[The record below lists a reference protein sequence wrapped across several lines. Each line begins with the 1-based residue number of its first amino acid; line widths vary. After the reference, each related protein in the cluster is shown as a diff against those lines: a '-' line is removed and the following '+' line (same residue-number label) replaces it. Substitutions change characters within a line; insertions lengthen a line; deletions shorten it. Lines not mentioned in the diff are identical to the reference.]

1 MGENEQGGMLRT
13 VVVVG
18 IVAMVALIITLG
30 VVGLKGS
37 MIKNTDNAVGTVVT
51 TKLPYEVK
59 NPNISYQKYTP
70 SGSSWGDHGFRF
82 PVVGDIPTGSWRD
95 VKVVASSDK
104 QITGVFDINNEF
116 KADKY
121 VRNDNDDLSK
131 RSVDV
136 YSAADGSLI
145 KHMAADN
152 TYMANSTVNFRMEA
166 NTKYIFRI
174 KYFNNSGKTFI
185 ETGEAVPG
193 GDRGSQFTSINTS
206 STNGEAYKF
215 NVESF
220 EAATYEDKYNK

>member
-18 IVAMVALIITLG
+18 LVALIAAVVTMG
-30 VVGLKGS
+30 VVSLKGS
-37 MIKNTDNAVGTVVT
+37 MIKNTDHAVGTVATV
-51 TKLPYEVK
+51 KLPYELK

-70 SGSSWGDHGFRF
+70 GGSSWGHNGFSF

-95 VKVVASSDK
+95 VKMVASSDK
-104 QITGVFDINNEF
+104 QITVAFDINNQF
-116 KADKY
+116 KSDKY
-121 VRNDNDDLSK
+121 VGNDNDDLSK
-131 RSVDV
+131 RSVDM

-145 KHMAADN
+145 KHIAGAGLRLGDN
-152 TYMANSTVNFRMEA
+152 AKFTMNG

-174 KYFNNSGKTFI
+174 KYFNNSSKTFI
-185 ETGEAVPG
+185 EIGEAVPG
-193 GDRGSQFTSINTS
+193 GGQSNQISNVFTS

>member
-18 IVAMVALIITLG
+18 LVALIAAVVMMG
-30 VVGLKGS
+30 VVGMKAS
-37 MIKNTDNAVGTVVT
+37 MTKNTDNAVSTVAT
-51 TKLPYEVK
+51 TKLPYELK

-70 SGSSWGDHGFRF
+70 GTNSGGTNLF

-95 VKVVASSDK
+95 VKIVASSDK
-104 QITGVFDINNEF
+104 QITVAFDINNEF
-116 KADKY
+116 KSDKY
-121 VRNDNDDLSK
+121 IRNDNDDISK
-131 RSVDV
+131 RSIDV

-145 KHMAADN
+145 KHMAGAGMNVVSN
-152 TYMANSTVNFRMEA
+152 TKFTMDA
-166 NTKYIFRI
+166 NTKYIFRV

-185 ETGEAVPG
+185 ETEQAVPG
-193 GDRGSQFTSINTS
+193 NYQTSQFTGMFTS

-220 EAATYEDKYNK
+220 EAATYDDKYNE

>member
-18 IVAMVALIITLG
+18 LVALIAAVITMG
-30 VVGLKGS
+30 VVGMKAS
-37 MIKNTDNAVGTVVT
+37 MTKHTDTAVSTVAT
-51 TKLPYEVK
+51 AKLPYELK

-70 SGSSWGDHGFRF
+70 TAGSWSDNGFMF

-95 VKVVASSDK
+95 VKMVASSDK
-104 QITGVFDINNEF
+104 QITVVFDIDNEF
-116 KADKY
+116 KSDKY
-121 VRNDNDDLSK
+121 VGNDNDDLSK

-136 YSAADGSLI
+136 YLADDGSLI
-145 KHMAADN
+145 KHMAGSSMNVVSN
-152 TYMANSTVNFRMEA
+152 TKFTMDA
-166 NTKYIFRI
+166 NTKYIFRV

-193 GDRGSQFTSINTS
+193 GDNGRFSHLFTS

-220 EAATYEDKYNK
+220 EAATYED